1 MDMLNKAI
9 LIAIKAHKN
18 PKDKGNNDY
27 LNHPIYVAL
36 QMKTEE
42 EKIVAILHDVIED
55 SNITL
60 QDLKE
65 QGFNNEIINAI
76 DILTRKDNI
85 DYFDYIKLVK
95 TNTLARKVKLADLKH
110 NLLEERLKN
119 NNSWKN
125 ILFDKYNKAK
135 QELEV

>member
-1 MDMLNKAI
+1 
-9 LIAIKAHKN
+9 
-18 PKDKGNNDY
+18 
-27 LNHPIYVAL
+27 
-36 QMKTEE
+36 MKTEE

-55 SNITL
+55 SNTTL

-76 DILTRKDNI
+76 DILTKKDNM

-95 TNTLARKVKLADLKH
+95 TNDLARKVKLADLKH

-125 ILFDKYNKAK
+125 ILFYKYNKAK
-135 QELEV
+135 QELEI